1 MTAVGSASRC
11 SARCSTSSGAR
22 SAESPSTSLMRA
34 VAGEA
39 NVALGL
45 VNYYFE
51 DKTSPSII

>member
-1 MTAVGSASRC
+1 
-11 SARCSTSSGAR
+11 
-22 SAESPSTSLMRA
+22 MRA

-45 VNYYFE
+45 VNYSFE